1 MGATVP
7 ADAPALSVDVR
18 SIGELVRYLILSA
31 AVLIQLCLGGLY
43 AWSNFVPALMA
54 DHGLTAA
61 QTQLVFGCL
70 IAVFTTA
77 MVFAGRMLQ
86 RRGPK
91 IVAIIGGTLFGA
103 GYLIASFSDGSFPL
117 LFLGI
122 AVVAGVGTG
131 FGYVCPL
138 ATGMAW
144 FPEHKGL
151 VTGVA
156 VGGFGA
162 GAVLLSAVTESLF
175 ARGMDV
181 LEVFR
186 WIGMTYGAVIV
197 LAALIMRF
205 PPERVDS
212 VVRPTPAFGTLVRD
226 PFFLAMALGIFS
238 GTFAGLM
245 VIGNLQLLAL
255 SSGVST
261 GVAAVAVS
269 MFAVGNASGR
279 IAWGWVSDRL
289 GDRTVVASLGALAVM
304 LGLLGLLGP
313 MVGTPVGTVA
323 VAGLV
328 GFTFGACFIVY
339 AARVAARY
347 GADRIGGVYP
357 LVFLA
362 YGAAGI
368 LGPWLG
374 GHLYDAT
381 GSYGLPIAISIAV
394 VLVGLVG
401 STVLLRRSGAF
412 DPPARD
418 TVPAAAA

>member
-1 MGATVP
+1 M
-7 ADAPALSVDVR
+7 
-18 SIGELVRYLILSA
+18 RYLILAA
-31 AVLIQLCLGGLY
+31 AVLIQVCLGGLY
-43 AWSNFVPALMA
+43 AWSNFVHDLMKY
-54 DHGLTAA
+54 HGLTAA

-70 IAVFTTA
+70 IAAFTIA
-77 MVFAGRMLQ
+77 MVFSGRMLR
-86 RRGPK
+86 RRGPRY
-91 IVAIIGGTLFGA
+91 VAIIGGILFGA

-144 FPEHKGL
+144 FPDHKGL
-151 VTGVA
+151 VTGVT

-162 GAVLLSAVTESLF
+162 GAVLLSAVTNSLF

-186 WIGMTYGAVIV
+186 WIGLTYGAVIV

-205 PPERVDS
+205 PPQVIGEEAH
-212 VVRPTPAFGTLVRD
+212 PTPAFRTLVRD
-226 PFFLAMALGIFS
+226 PFFLAMAVGIFS

-245 VIGNLQLLAL
+245 VIGNLQPLAL

-279 IAWGWVSDRL
+279 ITWGWVSDRL
-289 GDRTVVASLGALAVM
+289 GDRTVVASLGALAVT
-304 LGLLGLLGP
+304 LVLLGP

-328 GFTFGACFIVY
+328 GFTFGACFVVY

-374 GHLYDAT
+374 GRLYDTT
-381 GSYGLPIAISIAV
+381 GSYGLPIAISIGV

-412 DPPARD
+412 VARE
-418 TVPAAAA
+418 T

>member
-1 MGATVP
+1 M
-7 ADAPALSVDVR
+7 
-18 SIGELVRYLILSA
+18 RYLILAA
-31 AVLIQLCLGGLY
+31 AVLIQVCLGGLY
-43 AWSNFVPALMA
+43 AWSNFVHDLMEH
-54 DHGLTAA
+54 HGLTGA

-70 IAVFTTA
+70 IATFTTA
-77 MVFAGRMLQ
+77 MVFSGRMLR
-86 RRGPK
+86 RRGPRD
-91 IVAIIGGTLFGA
+91 VAIIGGTLFGA

-122 AVVAGVGTG
+122 AVVAGIGTG

-144 FPEHKGL
+144 FPDHKGL

-162 GAVLLSAVTESLF
+162 GAVVLSALTNSLF

-186 WIGMTYGAVIV
+186 WIGLTYGAVIV

-205 PPERVDS
+205 PPQVVGEA
-212 VVRPTPAFGTLVRD
+212 VRPTPALHTLVRD

-245 VIGNLQLLAL
+245 VIGNLQPLAL

-279 IAWGWVSDRL
+279 ITWGWVSDRL
-289 GDRTVVASLGALAVM
+289 GDRTVVASLGALAVT
-304 LGLLGLLGP
+304 LVLLGP

-328 GFTFGACFIVY
+328 GFTFGACFVVY
-339 AARVAARY
+339 ASRVAAHY

-374 GHLYDAT
+374 GRLYDTTA
-381 GSYGLPIAISIAV
+381 SYGLPIAISIGV

-401 STVLLRRSGAF
+401 STVLLRRSDVF
-412 DPPARD
+412 VARR
-418 TVPAAAA
+418 A